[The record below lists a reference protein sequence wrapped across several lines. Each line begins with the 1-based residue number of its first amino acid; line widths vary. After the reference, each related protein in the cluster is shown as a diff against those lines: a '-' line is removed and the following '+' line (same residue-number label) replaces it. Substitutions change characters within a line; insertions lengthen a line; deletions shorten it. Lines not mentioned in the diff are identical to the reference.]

1 MSERT
6 RYEKL
11 LLPFEGQKEYMN
23 ARIKDGIEANRKA
36 FATFIAVD
44 KDGKPVTNA
53 KIRLKQKNH
62 EFQHGANIF
71 MLDELETPEKNAE
84 YKKRFAEVFNLAT
97 LPFYWDAFEP
107 EDGKPRFAADSEK
120 VYRRPASDLCI
131 NYCREHGIEPKLHC
145 LNYDLFRPA
154 WLTEKYLTNAEIKKR
169 LSRRMAEIAEHYAD
183 IIPGI
188 EVINETLCW
197 GSQIPLENRRDNRY
211 HGLLA
216 EPEIVEWSFKE
227 AEKYFP
233 HNELIINEAT
243 FAWLH
248 DFKYD
253 RTPYYM
259 QIERALLKG
268 ARIDTIGFQNHFWWN
283 KGDDEEANEAKTYYD
298 PYRIYEALDTFAKLG
313 KPLQITETT
322 FPTPYKD
329 GDDLAEA
336 EAVQAEIVKNMYSI
350 WFSHPAVKGAIYW
363 NLVDGYAWGATQGDM
378 TKGENFLRGG
388 LLRFDLT
395 PKPSF
400 EIIKKL
406 FNEEW
411 HTDEIAETNEFGTAF
426 IKAFYGDYD
435 LEIVNDGKT
444 EIRPFKFTKGNTEK
458 TFKLVL

>member
-1 MSERT
+1 MSEKT

-11 LLPFEGQKEYMN
+11 LLPFESQKEYMN

-44 KDGKPVTNA
+44 KDGKPVTNV

-71 MLDELETPEKNAE
+71 MLDEFETPEKNAE
-84 YKKRFAEVFNLAT
+84 YKKRFPEAFNLAT
-97 LPFYWDAFEP
+97 MPFYWDSFEP
-107 EDGKPRFAADSEK
+107 EDGKPRFDADSK
-120 VYRRPASDLCI
+120 KIYRRPASDLCL

-154 WLTEKYLTNAEIKKR
+154 WLTEKYLTSAEIKKR

-183 IIPGI
+183 VIPGI

-211 HGLLA
+211 YGLLA

-243 FAWLH
+243 HAWLQ

-283 KGDDEEANEAKTYYD
+283 NGDDAEANEAKIYYD
-298 PYRIYEALDTFAKLG
+298 PYRIYESLDTFARLG

-322 FPTPYKD
+322 FPTPYKE

-350 WFSHPAVKGAIYW
+350 WFSHSAVKGVIYW
-363 NLVDGYAWGATQGDM
+363 NLVDGYAWGAKQGDM

-388 LLRFDLT
+388 LFRFDLT

-400 EIIKKL
+400 ERIKKL

-411 HTDEIAETNEFGTAF
+411 HTDEIAETNEYGTAF
-426 IKAFYGDYD
+426 VKAFYGDYD
-435 LEIVNDGKT
+435 LEIVKDGRT
-444 EIRPFKFTKGNTEK
+444 ETRPFKFTKGNTEK